1 MSGEEFVVS
10 EEEGG
15 TRLDRFLAVRISD
28 VSRSQFRKWLDE
40 GFVTV
45 DEVAV
50 KPSALLKPGSRV
62 HLDRPAPLPSTLIP
76 EAIPI
81 HVVHEDEEILILN
94 KPAGL
99 TVHPG
104 AGRRVGT
111 LAHGLLHLHP
121 ERAWPGPPERPGIVH
136 RLDRL
141 TSGLMVVACS
151 GRAYLDLQGQIA
163 RRELSRGYVALCWGC
178 PSTASGVIDAPIG
191 RDLRDRKRMA
201 VVRRGGRPAR
211 THYRLLRR
219 LDPLCLLDVRLETGR
234 THQIRVHMAHL
245 GLPVFGDPIYG
256 GGRGF
261 LPRLSTDDRE
271 LWSARLRRLNRQALH
286 AYHLALRHPRDGRP
300 WVFEAPVP
308 EEIET
313 LLMEMTEGAAPGEER

>member
-1 MSGEEFVVS
+1 MNEEEFVVS
-10 EEEGG
+10 EQEGG

-28 VSRSQFRKWLDE
+28 VSRSQFRKWLDQ
-40 GFVTV
+40 GLVTV
-45 DEVAV
+45 DGVAV
-50 KPSALLKPGSRV
+50 KPSSLLKPGSRV
-62 HLDRPAPLPSTLIP
+62 RLNRPEPLPSTLLP

-81 HVVHEDEEILILN
+81 HIVHEDEDILVLS

-104 AGRRVGT
+104 AGRRQGT
-111 LAHGLLHLHP
+111 LAHGLLNLHP
-121 ERAWPGPPERPGIVH
+121 ERIWPGPPERPGIVH

-151 GRAYLDLQGQIA
+151 GRGYLDLQGQIA
-163 RRELSRGYVALCWGC
+163 RRELSRGYIALCWGC
-178 PSTASGVIDAPIG
+178 PSSASGTIEAPIG

-201 VVRRGGRPAR
+201 VVRRGGRPAK
-211 THYRLLRR
+211 THFRLLQR
-219 LDPLCLLDVRLETGR
+219 LDPLSLIELRLETGR
-234 THQIRVHMAHL
+234 THQIRVHMAHI
-245 GLPVFGDPIYG
+245 GLPVFGDPVYG
-256 GGRGF
+256 GGRVF
-261 LPRLSTDDRE
+261 LSRVSSEDRG
-271 LWSARLRRLNRQALH
+271 LWSTRLRRLNRQALH

-313 LLMEMTEGAAPGEER
+313 LLMELLEGAAPGEE